1 MGVAP
6 ASFTVNLV
14 DEAANL
20 QIGLPQ
26 FTDGQLASFNS
37 IVVSDSKPLQ
47 LDVDTFKRLDSASQT
62 ATWSSN
68 KGTRVSGPINI
79 IAANVLD

>member
-6 ASFTVNLV
+6 TQTGGIVNLV

-37 IVVSDSKPLQ
+37 IVSNNKPVQ
-47 LDVDTFKRLDSASQT
+47 IDVDTFIRLDSASQT
-62 ATWSSN
+62 A
-68 KGTRVSGPINI
+68 SGQTYRR
-79 IAANVLD
+79 

>member
-6 ASFTVNLV
+6 ANFTVNLV

-47 LDVDTFKRLDSASQT
+47 LDVDTFKGLIVQAKLRRGQAIKAL
-62 ATWSSN
+62 
-68 KGTRVSGPINI
+68 GFP
-79 IAANVLD
+79 VLSILLLRMYLS